1 MRCEGVDWRSS
12 VAHSE
17 RNALYTH
24 GCRGAERRSQW
35 GKLAEVQRIPQANL
49 LVLSLFGAQ
58 HYWQRSVACLTQLE
72 LQIESEYNLK
82 LSGTT
87 VPATQ

>member
-49 LVLSLFGAQ
+49 LVLSLFG
-58 HYWQRSVACLTQLE
+58 
-72 LQIESEYNLK
+72 
-82 LSGTT
+82 GTT
-87 VPATQ
+87 LLAALSSLLDAVRVADRE